1 MSINGPHIR
10 SEHWRSIDLTVP
22 TGGVTA
28 GQMDLIHNMVGIW
41 AETKDAGETCAFIY
55 QADAILVPK
64 GTATADVFDAGDYV
78 YFDHADANVNAT
90 SGSNTLCG
98 RALEAVDADDTEIL
112 IDLEGHLAA

>member
-1 MSINGPHIR
+1 MAISGPHIR
-10 SEHWRSIDLTVP
+10 SEHWRAIDLTVP

-28 GQMDLIHNMVGIW
+28 GQMDLIHDMVGVW

-64 GTATADVFDAGDYV
+64 GEATADVFDAGDKV
-78 YFDHADANVNAT
+78 YFDHADQEVNAT
-90 SGSNTLCG
+90 SSGNTLCG
-98 RALEAVDADDTEIL
+98 RALETVDAADTEVL